1 MTRQEKIEKVIMDIY
16 HQLYAAATPAVDF
29 ELLMEES
36 PRNEK
41 GQIMIPYMDY
51 EIEQSVC
58 DSIIEEALKK
68 FRAPKYTKQSI
79 RNGIYLGCSPKFK
92 KLDLQ

>member
-1 MTRQEKIEKVIMDIY
+1 MTRQEKIEKLVMDIY
-16 HQLYAAATPAVDF
+16 CQLYAAATPAADF

-36 PRNEK
+36 PRNER
-41 GQIMIPYMDY
+41 GQIMIPYLDY
-51 EIEQSVC
+51 EIEQSVH

-79 RNGIYLGCSPKFK
+79 RNGIYLGCSPRFK
-92 KLDLQ
+92 KLDTQ